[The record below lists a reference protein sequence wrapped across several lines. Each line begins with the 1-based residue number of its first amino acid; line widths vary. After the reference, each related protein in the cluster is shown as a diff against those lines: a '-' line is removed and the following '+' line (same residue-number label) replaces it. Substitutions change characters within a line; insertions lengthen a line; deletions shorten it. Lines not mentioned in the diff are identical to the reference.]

1 MSIFSTK
8 RSRGGRAS
16 LQLTTGPVQE
26 FWRHL
31 RNQSVLARLALCLVT
46 IAGMVVAVQGWKR
59 PFRFRLDQRPLN
71 GIAAT
76 VDFQRVNRERTAR
89 AKDRAAELVPPVF
102 RHEPR
107 SISKLPVDLRAALQ
121 PFASA
126 ATLQQLPAET
136 RRNFGLT
143 VAADA
148 AAAPPAAVVS
158 SDRSEAFSRLK
169 GLAADEQQLRDVVA
183 DFAKFIQPL
192 EKKGVVRVEHI
203 PAEVAVAGQIAV
215 AEADGTLRVVVL
227 SEVQL
232 SELLAPTGLLFGRW
246 ALFPTLLPL
255 RGELEHWLNNQALET
270 LFFDG
275 AATQA
280 ARQKARNEE
289 PDSLDVYNAGNLLV
303 KPGELIDDAKLE
315 LLLAEYQHI
324 ERGTST
330 KDRLLRIGTVFLLL
344 LVLTVLNGYY
354 IVRNEPRLVWNFG
367 QLSLYLGLLVVTV
380 AVGRVFSYDP
390 WRAEIGPVL
399 AAVMILAIAYNQVLA
414 ALSALSLSLILTL
427 STGGD
432 LGRFVIMMSV
442 CGTAAI
448 LLSSVSTR
456 STLVLVGAWSA
467 AACFLTT
474 WGVKILELPSGEAI
488 FQDSTHWFQSLRSVG
503 WCLAAGFLVSG
514 SLPFIEATFG
524 AVTDISLLELGDVSH
539 PLLQELVRRAPGTYN
554 HSITV
559 ASIGETAADAIGA
572 NGLLVR
578 VGAYFHDIGKML
590 KPQYFVE
597 NTVGGE
603 NRHENLNPTMST
615 LIIIG
620 HVKDGADLARQHNL
634 PDPLIDFIEQHHGT
648 TLVEFFYHEAARLAE
663 QEPDHR
669 TDAEESS
676 FRYPGP
682 KPQTR
687 EAAVL
692 MIADAVEG
700 ATRTLSEPTSKRIER
715 LVHEIALKRLLDG
728 QFDECGLTLTQ
739 LARVEESL
747 TKSLTAMY
755 HGRVKYP
762 EQRTA

>member
-1 MSIFSTK
+1 MSIFGTK
-8 RSRGGRAS
+8 RTRGGRAA
-16 LQLTTGPVQE
+16 LQLSTGRVQDL
-26 FWRHL
+26 L
-31 RNQSVLARLALCLVT
+31 RNLRDQAVLTRLALCLLT
-46 IAGMVVAVQGWKR
+46 IAGMVVAVQGWKK
-59 PFRFRLDQRPLN
+59 PFRFRLDQRPVD
-71 GIAAT
+71 GIAAAI
-76 VDFQRVNRERTAR
+76 DFHRVNRERTAR
-89 AKDRAAELVPPVF
+89 AKDRAAEQVPPVF
-102 RHEPR
+102 RNEPR
-107 SISKLPVDLRAALQ
+107 AVVKLPQDLRAALQ
-121 PFASA
+121 PFVTAN
-126 ATLQQLPAET
+126 TLQQLPAET
-136 RRNFGLT
+136 RRIFGLT
-143 VAADA
+143 VAADTTPVPA
-148 AAAPPAAVVS
+148 AAVVPA
-158 SDRSEAFSRLK
+158 DRTESFARLK
-169 GLAADEQQLRDVVA
+169 ALATDEKLQRDVLA
-183 DFAKFIQPL
+183 EFSKFIQPL
-192 EKKGVVRVEHI
+192 EKNGVVRVEHFPQDI
-203 PAEVAVAGQIAV
+203 VIAGQIAV
-215 AEADGTLRVVVL
+215 NEPDGSHRLVNL

-232 SELLAPTGLLFGRW
+232 AELLAPTGLLFGRW
-246 ALFPTLLPL
+246 ALFPSLIPL
-255 RGELEHWLNNQALET
+255 RGELEYWLNNQALET

-280 ARQKARNEE
+280 ARQKARNDE
-289 PDSLDVYNAGNLLV
+289 PDSRDVYNAGNLLV
-303 KPGELIDDAKLE
+303 KPGEVIDEVKLE
-315 LLLAEYQHI
+315 LLYAEYEQM
-324 ERGTST
+324 EAEST
-330 KDRLLRIGTVFLLL
+330 PGDRLVRVATVFLLL
-344 LVLTVLNGYY
+344 LVLAVLNGYY
-354 IVRNEPRLVWNFG
+354 IVRNEPKLVWNFG
-367 QLSLYLGLLVVTV
+367 QLSLYLGLLVLTV
-380 AVGRVFSYDP
+380 AVGRVLSYDP
-390 WRAEIGPVL
+390 WRAGIGPVL

-414 ALSALSLSLILTL
+414 ALTAFSLSIILTL

-432 LGRFVIMMSV
+432 LGRFVTLMSV

-467 AACFLTT
+467 AASFLTF
-474 WGVKILELPSGEAI
+474 WGVTIIEQPVGHAV
-488 FQDSTHWFQSLRSVG
+488 FRDPTNWFHSLRSVG

-514 SLPFIEATFG
+514 SLPFIEALFG

-559 ASIGETAADAIGA
+559 ASIGETAADSIGA

-597 NTVGGE
+597 NTVAGE

-648 TLVEFFYHEAARLAE
+648 TLVEFFYHEATRLAE
-663 QEPDHR
+663 QDPGHR

-715 LVHEIALKRLLDG
+715 LVHEISMKRLLDG

-739 LARVEESL
+739 LAQVEDSL

-755 HGRVKYP
+755 HSRVKYP